1 MKFTGNFIENLRQL
15 GCGSTGLQILAP
27 KIGAI
32 LTSQWRHCS
41 TP

>member
-1 MKFTGNFIENLRQL
+1 MKFTGNFIEILRQL
-15 GCGSTGLQILAP
+15 GAKIYKPVLPQP

>member
-1 MKFTGNFIENLRQL
+1 MKFTGNFIEILRQL
-15 GCGSTGLQILAP
+15 GA